1 MKILAIDFGKAKI
14 GLALSLGDLAQTYGT
29 ISFKKEK
36 ETLQN
41 LAKICE
47 SEGIGKIIFGLPKPD
62 IIGAKRFASHLNKIT
77 NIPIIFINE
86 VMTSEMA
93 KLKLI
98 EKGEKNLKNKIHSA
112 AAALILQEYLDSN

>member
-36 ETLQN
+36 ETLHN

-47 SEGIGKIIFGLPKPD
+47 SEEIEKIIFGLPKPD

-77 NIPIIFINE
+77 NLPIIFINE

>member
-62 IIGAKRFASHLNKIT
+62 IIGAKRFAFHLNKIT